1 MTLGL
6 WRAALVLG
14 LLSLVAPF
22 AIDMYLP
29 AMPEIVADF
38 GVGEAEIQATI
49 TSYFIAFGIAQMI
62 YGPWADQA
70 GRKIPTIVG
79 LLVFLA
85 GSAGSALSGSATELV
100 LWRCLQGLGG
110 AALMVLPRAIIRDM
124 YTGAAATKLMA
135 LIMLVISISPML
147 APLTGSLVI
156 PIGGWRAIFAIICA
170 AAVVSLLITLTMLPE
185 TLPRSERVPLNV
197 RALVRGMGG
206 LLRDRNFMAYTF
218 IGAFGISAFF
228 VFIASAAF
236 VYRGQY
242 GLAPTEFAM
251 AFAVNAI
258 GFIGASQVAGPLAER
273 FPLRKVIRGG
283 TAFFAGAAMLLFA
296 CTLAFEVPLFLLVGL
311 LVLAFSGF
319 GLVFPTTM
327 VMALEEHGD
336 NAGLASS
343 FGGTLQMLT
352 GGLIVI
358 AAGPFF
364 DGTAVPLAGS
374 IAVCAI
380 IAFAL
385 TFAIRTRS

>member
-1 MTLGL
+1 
-6 WRAALVLG
+6 
-14 LLSLVAPF
+14 
-22 AIDMYLP
+22 
-29 AMPEIVADF
+29 
-38 GVGEAEIQATI
+38 
-49 TSYFIAFGIAQMI
+49 
-62 YGPWADQA
+62 
-70 GRKIPTIVG
+70 
-79 LLVFLA
+79 
-85 GSAGSALSGSATELV
+85 
-100 LWRCLQGLGG
+100 
-110 AALMVLPRAIIRDM
+110 
-124 YTGAAATKLMA
+124 
-135 LIMLVISISPML
+135 
-147 APLTGSLVI
+147 
-156 PIGGWRAIFAIICA
+156 
-170 AAVVSLLITLTMLPE
+170 
-185 TLPRSERVPLNV
+185 
-197 RALVRGMGG
+197 
-206 LLRDRNFMAYTF
+206 
-218 IGAFGISAFF
+218 
-228 VFIASAAF
+228 
-236 VYRGQY
+236 
-242 GLAPTEFAM
+242 M